1 MKNMNTSHVGI
12 ALLIGGVVGYMVGKR
27 R

>member
-1 MKNMNTSHVGI
+1 MKMNPTHTGL

>member
-12 ALLIGGVVGYMVGKR
+12 AMLIGGVVGYMIGKR

>member
-1 MKNMNTSHVGI
+1 MKNINTSHVGI
-12 ALLIGGVVGYMVGKR
+12 AMIIGGVVGYMIGKR